1 MTREMTE
8 HADGLLSC
16 PICHSHRVARVG
28 RGESYNFRGNNYY
41 RGYIKCMKCGCTGG
55 IGKSP
60 EQANNLWNHG
70 KKRNPSDI
78 PQGRETLGEQK

>member
-1 MTREMTE
+1 
-8 HADGLLSC
+8 
-16 PICHSHRVARVG
+16 
-28 RGESYNFRGNNYY
+28 
-41 RGYIKCMKCGCTGG
+41 MKCGCTGG